1 MGKARSKKQLPGT
14 SKHRSSGLQ
23 IGPEI
28 FLRLT
33 MWSPPLFF
41 ACSFLFFTS
50 CLIRTGCKPF
60 EAARQVVSHPA

>member
-1 MGKARSKKQLPGT
+1 MRKAKNKKQVPAA
-14 SKHRSSGLQ
+14 SNYRSSGLR
-23 IGPEI
+23 IAPET

-60 EAARQVVSHPA
+60 EAARQVVSHLA